1 MVVSSGVSYPV
12 SVSPSLKEI
21 DWPPSKSGHE
31 MSLHDMSWC
40 HKLFGKEL
48 QALSVTLGLQK
59 YGIMSVKDSPE

>member
-1 MVVSSGVSYPV
+1 MVEEVVV
-12 SVSPSLKEI
+12 EEVVVSPSLKEI

-59 YGIMSVKDSPE
+59 YGIISVKDSPE